1 MISVSSLSKVYG
13 FPGLRVGWLYG
24 PPEVVEG
31 CARRKF
37 LSTIANSVL
46 CETLACDVLD
56 HRDRYLR
63 HYAEL
68 TGQGL
73 KLVREF
79 AERNADAVQLVE
91 PENTPFA
98 WLRLTTGEQPLAL
111 CRRVL
116 DAGVLL
122 MPGETLGASDG
133 FRICFAR
140 DPEAVT
146 EGLRRIEPLLRPSPQ
161 VPPSAA
167 PLSGQNSNLPN
178 GVL

>member
-1 MISVSSLSKVYG
+1 
-13 FPGLRVGWLYG
+13 
-24 PPEVVEG
+24 
-31 CARRKF
+31 
-37 LSTIANSVL
+37 
-46 CETLACDVLD
+46 
-56 HRDRYLR
+56 
-63 HYAEL
+63 
-68 TGQGL
+68 
-73 KLVREF
+73 
-79 AERNADAVQLVE
+79 
-91 PENTPFA
+91 
-98 WLRLTTGEQPLAL
+98 
-111 CRRVL
+111 
-116 DAGVLL
+116 